1 MFKRLLDSVAQ
12 AADHV
17 KESVSDAFDSTKEA
31 VSNATDRVVD
41 VVSEA
46 YDATVTSVSE
56 TSEKA
61 ATVASDAYDA
71 TKEAVSN
78 ATDRVVDVVSDAY
91 DATVTTVSE
100 TSEKALTVVSDAYDA
115 THSSVSSAAD
125 VVADAIA
132 DTYGSA
138 RDALSSSYDA
148 SKDYVDNFGQS
159 MTEFWASRK
168 NREDAKVKEA
178 ESRGEAKAKALYL
191 ERENRFESALEKATS
206 RITDNDSYFRML
218 IAMQAVAQACA
229 ACDGQVSRDEQEQI
243 DELLLGMGA
252 KWLPPQ
258 VRSALDAQIAQP
270 PSLKEAF
277 VIAQAIG
284 ADAQDL
290 FQEIIRFVIHLD
302 DEITDAETQFLSH
315 WVQLRA
321 SA

>member
-1 MFKRLLDSVAQ
+1 MFRRLLDSVTQ
-12 AADHV
+12 AAGQV
-17 KESVSDAFDSTKEA
+17 KESASNAFDSTKDA

-46 YDATVTSVSE
+46 YDATVSTVSE

-61 ATVASDAYDA
+61 ATVASDAYGA
-71 TKEAVSN
+71 TKDAVSN
-78 ATDRVVDVVSDAY
+78 ATDKVVDVVSEAY
-91 DATVTTVSE
+91 DATVSTVSE
-100 TSEKALTVVSDAYDA
+100 TSERAVTVVSDAYDA
-115 THSSVSSAAD
+115 TQNSVSSAAD

-132 DTYGSA
+132 DTYDSA
-138 RDALSSSYDA
+138 RNALSCRFDS
-148 SKDYVDNFGQS
+148 SKDYVTNFGQS

-168 NREDAKVKEA
+168 SREDAKVMEA

-191 ERENRFESALEKATS
+191 ERENKFESALEKATS

-258 VRSALDAQIAQP
+258 VRGALDAQIDQP

-277 VIAQAIG
+277 AIAQGIG

-302 DEITDAETQFLSH
+302 DEITDAETRFLTN

>member
-12 AADHV
+12 AADQV

-41 VVSEA
+41 VVSDA
-46 YDATVTSVSE
+46 YDATITTVSE

-61 ATVASDAYDA
+61 VTVASDAYDA
-71 TKEAVSN
+71 TKEAVAN
-78 ATDRVVDVVSDAY
+78 VADKVVDGVCDAY
-91 DATVTTVSE
+91 DATLTTVTE
-100 TSEKALTVVSDAYDA
+100 TSEKAA
-115 THSSVSSAAD
+115 TAASNAFDVTQNTVSSAAD

-132 DTYGSA
+132 DTYEST
-138 RDALSSSYDA
+138 RDALSSGFDA
-148 SKDYVDNFGQS
+148 SKDYVSNFGQS

-168 NREDAKVKEA
+168 NRQDAKVKEA
-178 ESRGEAKAKALYL
+178 ESRGEAKAKAFYL

-206 RITDNDSYFRML
+206 RIKDNDSYFRML

-229 ACDGQVSRDEQEQI
+229 ASDGQVSRDKQEQI

-258 VRSALDAQIAQP
+258 VRGALDAQIDQP

-277 VIAQAIG
+277 AIAQAIG
-284 ADAQDL
+284 AEAQDL
-290 FQEIIRFVIHLD
+290 FQEVIRFVIHLD
-302 DEITDAETQFLSH
+302 DEVTDAERQFLSH

>member
-1 MFKRLLDSVAQ
+1 MLKRLLDSVAQ
-12 AADHV
+12 AADQV

-31 VSNATDRVVD
+31 VSSATDKVVD
-41 VVSEA
+41 VVSDA
-46 YDATVTSVSE
+46 YDATVNTVSE

-61 ATVASDAYDA
+61 AAVASDAFGA

-78 ATDRVVDVVSDAY
+78 ATDRVVDVVSNVY
-91 DATVTTVSE
+91 DVTVTTVSE
-100 TSEKALTVVSDAYDA
+100 TSEKAVTAASNAYDA
-115 THSSVSSAAD
+115 THNTVSNAA
-125 VVADAIA
+125 VVVGDAI
-132 DTYGSA
+132 TGTFESA
-138 RDALSSSYDA
+138 RDVLGSGFDA
-148 SKDYVDNFGQS
+148 SKDYVGNFGQS
-159 MTEFWASRK
+159 MTEFWAARK
-168 NREDAKVKEA
+168 NREDAKIKEA

-206 RITDNDSYFRML
+206 RLTDNDSYFRML

-229 ACDGQVSRDEQEQI
+229 ACDGMVSRDEQEQI

-258 VRSALDAQIAQP
+258 VRSALDAQIDQP

-277 VIAQAIG
+277 VIAQAVG

-302 DEITDAETQFLSH
+302 DDVTDAETQFLSH

>member
-1 MFKRLLDSVAQ
+1 M
-12 AADHV
+12 
-17 KESVSDAFDSTKEA
+17 
-31 VSNATDRVVD
+31 
-41 VVSEA
+41 
-46 YDATVTSVSE
+46 SE

-61 ATVASDAYDA
+61 TAAASNAFDV
-71 TKEAVSN
+71 THNTVSN
-78 ATDRVVDVVSDAY
+78 AAG
-91 DATVTTVSE
+91 
-100 TSEKALTVVSDAYDA
+100 
-115 THSSVSSAAD
+115 
-125 VVADAIA
+125 VVAIAIA
-132 DTYGSA
+132 DTYEST
-138 RDALSSSYDA
+138 RDALSSSFDS
-148 SKDYVDNFGQS
+148 SKDYVGNFGQS

-168 NREDAKVKEA
+168 NRENAKIKEA
-178 ESRGEAKAKALYL
+178 ESRGEAKVKALYL

-206 RITDNDSYFRML
+206 RIKDNDSYFQML

-229 ACDGQVSRDEQEQI
+229 TCDGQVSRDEQEQI

-277 VIAQAIG
+277 AIAQEVG
-284 ADAQDL
+284 SDAQDL

-302 DEITDAETQFLSH
+302 DEVTDAETRFLSS